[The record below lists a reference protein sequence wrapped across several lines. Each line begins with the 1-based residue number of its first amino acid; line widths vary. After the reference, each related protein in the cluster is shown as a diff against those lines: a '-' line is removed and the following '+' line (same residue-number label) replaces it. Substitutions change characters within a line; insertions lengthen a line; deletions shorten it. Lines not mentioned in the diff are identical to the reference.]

1 MKSKELYNFFAEKVH
16 EDLPIAIHLGNTTG
30 QVRKF
35 YEKENTLVLSN
46 EVERNDFYTFEI
58 EELLD
63 FLAYY
68 ESDDLDVVIRV
79 PSMGFFNIDNIE
91 FNHYDYSED
100 GDGEYDQ
107 VDIYCP
113 ETPFCGGQL
122 SDFEDYKRT
131 HNIAE
136 QYEDYD
142 ERKKMDKNQLF
153 ENILNEAA
161 IPEKLPEDDYEYD
174 VVGHPVSFSVETY
187 DTLMGDARVYVIVDD
202 TRIGNGFSLADFRL
216 SKKRQDMF
224 WNMVLRV
231 GFIEN
236 DTPLSEIVSIANR
249 LLEVEKDL
257 TPKLSA
263 LADEVYED

>member
-16 EDLPIAIHLGNTTG
+16 EDLPILIHLGNTSG
-30 QVRKF
+30 MVRKF
-35 YEKENTLVLSN
+35 YEKENTLILSD
-46 EVERNDFYTFEI
+46 EVEIYDFYTFEM

-63 FLAYY
+63 FLADY
-68 ESDDLDVVIRV
+68 EYDDLEVVVRV
-79 PSMGFFNIDNIE
+79 PSMGFFRIDDVK

-113 ETPFCGGQL
+113 ETPFCGGQM

-142 ERKKMDKNQLF
+142 EGKKMDKNHLF
-153 ENILNEAA
+153 ENILKEAA

-174 VVGHPVSFSVETY
+174 VAGHPIYFKVEVY
-187 DTLMGDARVYVIVDD
+187 DTLGGDARVYVIVDD
-202 TRIGNGFSLADFRL
+202 ARIGNGFSLADFRD

-224 WNMVLRV
+224 WNMVLTK

-236 DTPLSEIVSIANR
+236 DTPISEIAAFANR

-257 TPKLSA
+257 TPKLAA

>member
-79 PSMGFFNIDNIE
+79 PSMGFFNIDSIE
-91 FNHYDYSED
+91 FNHCDYSED

-142 ERKKMDKNQLF
+142 EGKKMDKNHLF
-153 ENILNEAA
+153 ESILENHHMT
-161 IPEKLPEDDYEYD
+161 
-174 VVGHPVSFSVETY
+174 VGE
-187 DTLMGDARVYVIVDD
+187 LKA
-202 TRIGNGFSLADFRL
+202 
-216 SKKRQDMF
+216 
-224 WNMVLRV
+224 
-231 GFIEN
+231 
-236 DTPLSEIVSIANR
+236 
-249 LLEVEKDL
+249 
-257 TPKLSA
+257 A
-263 LADEVYED
+263 LADCDDEEEIHMYVFAAHDALSAGCQAHGFLEGTGKEGSGVKLYAYERN